1 MKKTLIFSVFVMLF
15 SFAQAQNPYN
25 WIPLGATWYYSTP
38 SAIPWEMGFGALEC
52 NKDTIVGSDTARVI
66 PAFTASSF
74 NASTFVIHNNNHL
87 YYMWLNNSFELVY
100 DFSAQVGDSFPA
112 SAIVQYNYLQYD
124 FPCTIAVKQVDSV
137 FVNGQFVSIQHT
149 YDYVIDTSL
158 LPLNIKEVQFT
169 SLYLENR
176 LMNSRW
182 GAMYIYYGFVPG
194 IPYLRKGQIPSHNGG
209 ESFRCYTDDVVT
221 YNYPNWTRECDYSS
235 VGVDKINKSFK
246 TNLFPNPTTTHFT
259 LQSTQNINRI
269 QVFDLRGA
277 LVLEQNVQSTEH
289 QVQLSEAGTY
299 IIHIHL
305 QDGSTERQKVVKM
318 RE

>member
-1 MKKTLIFSVFVMLF
+1 MFF
-15 SFAQAQNPYN
+15 SFAKAQNPYN
-25 WIPLGATWYYSTP
+25 WIPLGATWYYSNP
-38 SAIPWEMGFGALEC
+38 YPNPWEVGFGTLEC
-52 NKDTIVGSDTARVI
+52 NKDTVIGNITARII
-66 PAFTASSF
+66 PPFFTESNIIYNDNQS
-74 NASTFVIHNNNHL
+74 
-87 YYMWLNNSFELVY
+87 YYVWLNNTFELVY
-100 DFSAQVGDSFPA
+100 DFSAQVGDSFPS
-112 SAIVQYNYLQYD
+112 SAIVQYNFLQYN

-158 LPLNIKEVQFT
+158 IPLDIKEIQFT
-169 SLYLENR
+169 SLHLENR

-182 GAMYIYYGFVPG
+182 GAMYIHYGFVPG

-221 YNYPNWTRECDYSS
+221 YNYPNWTRDCDYSS
-235 VGVDKINKSFK
+235 VGVDELDKSFQ
-246 TNLFPNPTTTHFT
+246 TTLFPNPTTTHFT
-259 LQSTQNINRI
+259 LQSTQYIQHI

-277 LVLEQNVQSTEH
+277 LVLEQNVQSTTH
-289 QVQLSEAGTY
+289 QVKLNEAGTY

-318 RE
+318 KE